1 MILIFLIDVRLHKYP
16 CALYYLLCVFSILH
30 WMRHS
35 AVKAIILQNKVTV
48 DSYVSIDYR
57 RTDISAYRRELYSG
71 SLFLYNNSSSTI
83 VGL

>member
-1 MILIFLIDVRLHKYP
+1 MILILLIDVRLHKYP

-48 DSYVSIDYR
+48 DSYPSINYR
-57 RTDISAYRRELYSG
+57 RTDLSTRTLDC
-71 SLFLYNNSSSTI
+71 LFCIIIHRVRL
-83 VGL
+83 